1 MNQNNI
7 SIMRGSHLS
16 KAKNISPQD
25 KEAVEATK
33 KKMIDRIDLMK
44 VRNRMIECIDL
55 MKARRRRRRTADLVK
70 PNKKNNNDNARMYR
84 FNEIKTKE

>member
-25 KEAVEATK
+25 KKPLRRTQTRK
-33 KKMIDRIDLMK
+33 KKDSKDRLS
-44 VRNRMIECIDL
+44 VCIDL